1 MGGGGWK
8 TGETDGWRDGHT
20 CGDSV
25 SPPAPPQLPTEGE
38 VTIPLDVT
46 LPPQMP
52 PLLYPPLKKK
62 KIIRQFM
69 LMFNVGGRAP

>member
-1 MGGGGWK
+1 MD
-8 TGETDGWRDGHT
+8 TRAVTQF
-20 CGDSV
+20 
-25 SPPAPPQLPTEGE
+25 PLLPPPQLPTEGE